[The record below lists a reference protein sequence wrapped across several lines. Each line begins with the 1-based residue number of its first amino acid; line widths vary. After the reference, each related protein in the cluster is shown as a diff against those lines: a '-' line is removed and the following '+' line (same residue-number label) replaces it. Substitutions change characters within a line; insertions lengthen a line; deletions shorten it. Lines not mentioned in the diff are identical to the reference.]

1 MESYHS
7 PSFYSVSLDLKG
19 RTSATED
26 ASVDARVETQR
37 RRHSENMSRYRH
49 KTKAALNDM
58 RKRVLALHATQSPI
72 YQSSYRHLHQHQ
84 RQDYGDK
91 LKAPQQLQ
99 RSPSPPSA
107 MEHVLLEKDR
117 LGKASATFT
126 RPSRDDM
133 ENNNR
138 RYEDSQDEHK
148 PRPNDNLSRWVSFVE
163 GEALFYYTPLATVQC
178 LDMVEFRL
186 RGIAPS
192 SVSDNSGVQ
201 ARVTRFVDWTVSL

>member
-1 MESYHS
+1 
-7 PSFYSVSLDLKG
+7 
-19 RTSATED
+19 
-26 ASVDARVETQR
+26 
-37 RRHSENMSRYRH
+37 MSRYRH

-178 LDMVEFRL
+178 LDMIEFRL

-192 SVSDNSGVQ
+192 SFVKHFRNSARTVDQRWPLRGNAPHPTKSLRFSSVSVISTSVYQDPTGSVG
-201 ARVTRFVDWTVSL
+201 